1 MSKRTINIIQLT
13 IVLLLATGFQSGA
26 QKVSIV
32 PDRNRIFIGEQIKV
46 KLSVEQVPMGTPW
59 LNVQDT
65 FNHLEVVERG
75 KVDTVNSNGAFN
87 FYQTISITSFD
98 SGSWKFPSLIWPGIN
113 VVTSPFNLDVLPV
126 DVSQMKDYNDIRDII
141 EYKKEFNWLLFLL
154 VAVGIL
160 LLALLARWY
169 VKKRKNSPAIKKVND
184 QSPLDW
190 ALEELEKLHGQPYTT
205 TDGKKYYGALTDISR
220 TFFARQFAHRTATQT
235 TDEWMIALQ
244 ALQIDADTRSY
255 FFQVLR
261 LSDAVKF
268 AKYMPPTVEID
279 ASMNH
284 TRQMIK
290 KAALLH
296 SEAYSKFQPK

>member
-1 MSKRTINIIQLT
+1 M
-13 IVLLLATGFQSGA
+13 LLLATGFQLGA

-32 PDRNRIFIGEQIKV
+32 ADRNQIFIGEQINV

-59 LNVQDT
+59 LYVPDT
-65 FNHLEVVERG
+65 INHLEVVERG
-75 KVDTVNSNGAFN
+75 KVDTVNSNGSYN

-113 VVTSPFNLDVLPV
+113 VVTNPFNIDVLPV

-141 EYKKEFNWLLFLL
+141 EYKKEFNWLLVLL
-154 VAVGIL
+154 VAVAIL

-169 VKKRKNSPAIKKVND
+169 IKNRKKPSAIGKFND
-184 QSPLDW
+184 KSPLDW
-190 ALEELEKLHGQPYTT
+190 ALEELEKLNGQQYTT
-205 TDGKKYYGALTDISR
+205 TDGKRYYSDLMDISR
-220 TFFARQFAHRTATQT
+220 TFFARQFAHRTATKT
-235 TDEWMIALQ
+235 TDEWMIAIQ

-268 AKYMPPTVEID
+268 AKYLPPTIEMET
-279 ASMNH
+279 SMNN

-296 SEAYSKFQPK
+296 SEVYSKFQPK

>member
-1 MSKRTINIIQLT
+1 M
-13 IVLLLATGFQSGA
+13 LLLATGFQLGA

-32 PDRNRIFIGEQIKV
+32 PDRSQIFIGEQIKV

-59 LNVQDT
+59 LYVPDT
-65 FNHLEVVERG
+65 LNHLEVVERG
-75 KVDTVNSNGAFN
+75 KVDTVNSNGSYN

-113 VVTSPFNLDVLPV
+113 VVTNPFNIDVLPV
-126 DVSQMKDYNDIRDII
+126 DVSQLKDYNDIRDII
-141 EYKKEFNWLLFLL
+141 EYKKEFNWLLVLL
-154 VAVGIL
+154 VAVVIL

-169 VKKRKNSPAIKKVND
+169 IKRKKKPSAIGKFND
-184 QSPLDW
+184 KSPLDW
-190 ALEELEKLHGQPYTT
+190 ALEELEKLNKMS
-205 TDGKKYYGALTDISR
+205 DAKKYYASLTDISR
-220 TFFARQFAHRTATQT
+220 TFFFRQFTQRTATQT
-235 TDEWMIALQ
+235 TDEWMIAIQ

-268 AKYMPPTVEID
+268 AKYMPPTMEME

-284 TRQMIK
+284 TRQMIN